1 MAREQA
7 EGLKPVPRLARS
19 TTAAEVARIVRQRIL
34 GGHYKAGEF
43 LRQEALAQE
52 LGVSRIP
59 VREALA
65 LLEAEGFVVREQYRG
80 ALIPHLSLREVEEI
94 YTLRSMLE
102 PYLLEHALPKITPN
116 VIAKARELVI
126 ASRTCTDLNEWGQLN
141 FQFHKTLYAP
151 AELPLTMQVL
161 DQLLMRADRYLRM
174 QRYLSAEIQK
184 ESDQE
189 HQHLL
194 DLIEAGQHEAAIAA
208 LRKHISWN
216 EKDVRSTYEAALSGT
231 ART

>member
-1 MAREQA
+1 MERE
-7 EGLKPVPRLARS
+7 GSPDLKGAPRLTRS

-34 GGHYKAGEF
+34 SGQYKAGDF

-52 LGVSRIP
+52 MGVSRIP
-59 VREALA
+59 IREALA

-94 YTLRSMLE
+94 YRLRSMLE
-102 PYLLEHALPKITPN
+102 PFLLEQAIPKLTPA
-116 VIAKARELVI
+116 VIAKARELVV
-126 ASRTCTDLNEWGQLN
+126 ASRTCSDRNEWLRLN
-141 FQFHKTLYAP
+141 FQLHKTLYA
-151 AELPLTMQVL
+151 AADLPLTMQVL

-174 QRYLSAEIQK
+174 QRYLSAEIQQ

-189 HQHLL
+189 HLNLL
-194 DLIEAGQHEAAIAA
+194 DLLEAGRSEEAIAA

-231 ART
+231 APT

>member
-1 MAREQA
+1 MDT
-7 EGLKPVPRLARS
+7 PRQQLARS

-34 GGHYKAGEF
+34 NGHYKAGSF
-43 LRQEALAQE
+43 LRQEAIAQD

-65 LLEAEGFVVREQYRG
+65 LLEAEGFVIREQYRG
-80 ALIPHLSLREVEEI
+80 ALIPKLSLQEVKEI

-102 PYLLEHALPKITPN
+102 PYLLEQAIPKLTAS
-116 VIAKARELVI
+116 VLDKARELVV
-126 ASRTCTDLNEWGQLN
+126 ASRDCTDLNEWGRLN
-141 FQFHKTLYAP
+141 FLFHKTLYQV
-151 AELPLTMQVL
+151 AELPLTMLVL
-161 DQLLMRADRYLRM
+161 DQLLGRADRYLRM

-189 HQHLL
+189 HQNILE
-194 DLIEAGQHEAAIAA
+194 LIAAGRGEEAVAA

-216 EKDVRSTYEAALSGT
+216 EEDVRQTYESALSG
-231 ART
+231 AG

>member
-1 MAREQA
+1 MERE
-7 EGLKPVPRLARS
+7 GSPDLKGAPRLARS

-34 GGHYKAGEF
+34 SGQYKAGDF

-59 VREALA
+59 IREALA

-94 YTLRSMLE
+94 YKLRSMLE
-102 PYLLEHALPKITPN
+102 PFLLEQAIPKLTPA
-116 VIAKARELVI
+116 VIAKARELVV
-126 ASRTCTDLNEWGQLN
+126 ASRTCSDLNEWGRLN
-141 FQFHKTLYAP
+141 FQFHKTLYAV
-151 AELPLTMQVL
+151 ADLPLTMQVL

-174 QRYLSAEIQK
+174 QRYLSAEIQQ

-189 HQHLL
+189 HLNLL
-194 DLIEAGQHEAAIAA
+194 DLLEAGRNEEAIAA
-208 LRKHISWN
+208 LRSHISWN
-216 EKDVRSTYEAALSGT
+216 ETDVRSTYEAALSGA
-231 ART
+231 ARS

>member
-1 MAREQA
+1 MDREDLS
-7 EGLKPVPRLARS
+7 GKLRLTRS
-19 TTAAEVARIVRQRIL
+19 TAAAEVARIVRQRIL
-34 GGHYKAGEF
+34 SGQYKAGGF

-80 ALIPHLSLREVEEI
+80 ALIPSLSLKEIEEI
-94 YTLRSMLE
+94 YKLRSMLE
-102 PYLLEHALPKITPN
+102 PFLLEHALPKMTPV
-116 VIAKARELVI
+116 VIAKARELVV
-126 ASRTCTDLNEWGQLN
+126 ASRTSTDLNEWAKLN
-141 FQFHKTLYAP
+141 FQFHKALYAP

-174 QRYLSAEIQK
+174 QRYLSAQMQQ

-189 HQHLL
+189 HVHLL
-194 DLIEAGQHEAAIAA
+194 DLIESGRDEEAVAA

-216 EKDVRSTYEAALSGT
+216 AKDVRSAYEAALSGVPPSS
-231 ART
+231 

>member
-1 MAREQA
+1 MERE
-7 EGLKPVPRLARS
+7 GSPDLKGAPRLARS

-34 GGHYKAGEF
+34 SGQYKAGDF

-59 VREALA
+59 IREALA

-94 YTLRSMLE
+94 YKLRSMLE
-102 PYLLEHALPKITPN
+102 PFLLEQAIPKLTPA
-116 VIAKARELVI
+116 VIAKARELVM
-126 ASRTCTDLNEWGQLN
+126 ASRTCSDLNEWGRLN
-141 FQFHKTLYAP
+141 FQFHKTLYAV
-151 AELPLTMQVL
+151 ADLPLTMQVL

-174 QRYLSAEIQK
+174 QRYLSAEIQQ

-189 HQHLL
+189 HLNLL
-194 DLIEAGQHEAAIAA
+194 DLLEAGRNEEAVAA
-208 LRKHISWN
+208 LRSHISWN
-216 EKDVRSTYEAALSGT
+216 ETDVRSTYEAALSGA
-231 ART
+231 ARS

>member
-1 MAREQA
+1 MNTPPA
-7 EGLKPVPRLARS
+7 LARS
-19 TTAAEVARIVRQRIL
+19 TTATEVARILRQRIL
-34 GGHYKAGEF
+34 SGAYAAGDF

-59 VREALA
+59 IREALT

-80 ALIPHLSLREVEEI
+80 YVIPRLSLREIEEI

-102 PYLLEHALPKITPN
+102 PYLLEQALPKLTPKT
-116 VIAKARELVI
+116 IQKARALIV
-126 ASRTCTDLNEWGQLN
+126 ASRSCTDLNGWGELN
-141 FQFHKTLYAP
+141 FQFHKTLYEP
-151 AELPLTMQVL
+151 ADLPLTMQVL

-174 QRYLSAEIQK
+174 QRSLSAEIQQ

-189 HQHLL
+189 HQHIL
-194 DLIEAGQHEAAIAA
+194 DLIEAGRGEEALLT

-216 EKDVRSTYEAALSGT
+216 EADVRSALSGE
-231 ART
+231 AR

>member
-1 MAREQA
+1 MNREQ
-7 EGLKPVPRLARS
+7 GFRDLNTPSPLTRS
-19 TTAAEVARIVRQRIL
+19 TTAAEVVRIVRQRIL
-34 GGHYKAGEF
+34 SGQYKAGHF

-65 LLEAEGFVVREQYRG
+65 LLEAEGFVIREQYRG
-80 ALIPHLSLREVEEI
+80 AVISHLSLREIEEI

-102 PYLLEHALPKITPN
+102 PYLLEQAIPKLTPAA
-116 VIAKARELVI
+116 IQTARELVI
-126 ASRTCTDLNEWGQLN
+126 ASRTCTDLNEWGKLN
-141 FQFHKTLYAP
+141 FQFHKALYQP
-151 AELPLTMQVL
+151 ADLPLTMQVL
-161 DQLLMRADRYLRM
+161 DQLLLRADRYLRM

-189 HQHLL
+189 HQNLL
-194 DLIEAGQHEAAIAA
+194 DLIEAGRGEEAMAA

-216 EKDVRSTYEAALSGT
+216 EKDVRMTYESALSGQ
-231 ART
+231 AR